1 MCGRNAWQHSAGTG
15 WSKDRRSGGAWLVL
29 SRYTAY
35 SAGAPRAVV
44 DIRWAHGRHSAGAQG
59 VASRCPAATWQQ
71 ADRLSRPLVGIPQAD
86 TGL

>member
-1 MCGRNAWQHSAGTG
+1 M
-15 WSKDRRSGGAWLVL
+15 L

-71 ADRLSRPLVGIPQAD
+71 ADRLSRPLVGIPQALRRLWAVTSLSAD
-86 TGL
+86 LA